1 MLLDPLLLGLL
12 VLEPLVLDG
21 LLLGEVL
28 ELLPV
33 LGEAEV

>member
-1 MLLDPLLLGLL
+1 VLD
-12 VLEPLVLDG
+12 PLVLDG
-21 LLLGEVL
+21 LLLLGEVL